1 MANEEFEDVV
11 AAATADASASRKELG
26 CSYAVE
32 FRGNP
37 ESFDPRKLMPL
48 GKEGLLSFLTTASV
62 PMHGLYPANEP
73 EVEVELTEPRSVDLG
88 WGDKQNVPLPFEI
101 SALLFGAV
109 AGIAIVFGS
118 AIALTI

>member
-32 FRGNP
+32 FRENP
-37 ESFDPRKLMPL
+37 ESFDPRKLIPL
-48 GKEGLLSFLTTASV
+48 GKEGLLTFVATVNV
-62 PMHGLYPANEP
+62 PAHGLGPANEP
-73 EVEVELTEPRSVDLG
+73 EAEVELIEPGSVDRG
-88 WGDKQNVPLPFEI
+88 WRDKQNVPLPFEI

-118 AIALTI
+118 AIAWTI

>member
-1 MANEEFEDVV
+1 MANEELEDMV

-37 ESFDPRKLMPL
+37 ESFDPRKLIPL
-48 GKEGLLSFLTTASV
+48 GKDGLLSFVTTVSV
-62 PMHGLYPANEP
+62 PVLGLDPANEP
-73 EVEVELTEPRSVDLG
+73 ETVVELTEPSSVDLG
-88 WGDKQNVPLPFEI
+88 WRDKQNVPFPFEI
-101 SALLFGAV
+101 SALLFGAL
-109 AGIAIVFGS
+109 AGIGIVFGS

>member
-26 CSYAVE
+26 CSYAAE

-37 ESFDPRKLMPL
+37 ENFDPRKLLPL
-48 GKEGLLSFLTTASV
+48 GKEGLLSFVTTVSAPV
-62 PMHGLYPANEP
+62 HGPDPAAELK
-73 EVEVELTEPRSVDLG
+73 VEVELTKPRSVDLG
-88 WGDKQNVPLPFEI
+88 WRDKQNVPLAFELI
-101 SALLFGAV
+101 ALLYGVV

-118 AIALTI
+118 SIALTF

>member
-26 CSYAVE
+26 CSYAAE

-37 ESFDPRKLMPL
+37 ESFDPCKLMPL
-48 GKEGLLSFLTTASV
+48 GREGLLSFVTTVSV
-62 PMHGLYPANEP
+62 PAHGLDPANEP

-88 WGDKQNVPLPFEI
+88 WRDKQNVPLPFEI

>member
-1 MANEEFEDVV
+1 MANEELEHLV

-26 CSYAVE
+26 CSYAAM

-37 ESFDPRKLMPL
+37 ETFDPRKLVTL
-48 GKEGLLSFLTTASV
+48 GKEGLMSFVTTVSV
-62 PMHGLYPANEP
+62 PTRNVDPDNVP
-73 EVEVELTEPRSVDLG
+73 KVEVTETRSADLG
-88 WGDKQNVPLPFEI
+88 WRDKQNVPLPFEV

-109 AGIAIVFGS
+109 AGVAIVFGL